1 MESFAKDLDAGVP
14 EVLVRAWE
22 HALAK
27 WDDPA
32 RHDEV
37 IRLVTANDAYAWA
50 AARYRT
56 RPADD
61 EIGTRQLER
70 VRKAAEATMMSTATA
85 RPEKQATTYRAT
97 RLLMIALIL
106 IVVGGLVYAM
116 WARDRGP
123 QPSNPNTV
131 TPTSK

>member
-1 MESFAKDLDAGVP
+1 MESFAKERDEAVP
-14 EVLVRAWE
+14 DVLVRAWE

-50 AARYRT
+50 ASRYRT
-56 RPADD
+56 RAD

-70 VRKAAEATMMSTATA
+70 VRKAAEVTMMSSAA
-85 RPEKQATTYRAT
+85 ERPEKQATTYRAT
-97 RLLMIALIL
+97 RLMMVALIL
-106 IVVGGLVYAM
+106 IVVGGLIYAM
-116 WARDRGP
+116 WAKDRGP
-123 QPSNPNTV
+123 QPVDPNTV